1 MGYSPRTMIF
11 GGGEDILAC
20 VPNAG
25 EARIVRN
32 IARSIGFLEIERASS
47 KLKKWK
53 LSQSLTYTSIKV
65 KSFFSFL
72 YIFREKTVGSDPF
85 SFVTFVTPEFKGKP
99 EHESNVWKD

>member
-32 IARSIGFLEIERASS
+32 IARSIGFLEIETAPS

-65 KSFFSFL
+65 KSFFLF
-72 YIFREKTVGSDPF
+72 YISLEKKLWVLTPF
-85 SFVTFVTPEFKGKP
+85 PS
-99 EHESNVWKD
+99 